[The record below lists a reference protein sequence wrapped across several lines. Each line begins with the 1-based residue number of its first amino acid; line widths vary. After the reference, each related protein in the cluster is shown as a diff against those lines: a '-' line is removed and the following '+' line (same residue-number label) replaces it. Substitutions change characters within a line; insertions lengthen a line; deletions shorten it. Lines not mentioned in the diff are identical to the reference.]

1 MNSVGHVGCT
11 ALSSMQRSPF
21 FLHHYFLHGKNR
33 RCGVDALPWRGRLH
47 SRDRE
52 ALAREEAALWMR
64 THISLKSV
72 FPDRNARTNKVLAR
86 ERFML
91 QLPRFSLF
99 YSVFLS
105 LLLLPQNHSYI
116 VVTMETEWSAPW
128 EGLRDQQMLYGWEC
142 SMLDCGA
149 EIEQWV
155 MNIMYPVPVTLWKS
169 SSSRG
174 NDCKLLMFNDGHFCC
189 LEVLR

>member
-1 MNSVGHVGCT
+1 MNSAGHVGCT

-21 FLHHYFLHGKNR
+21 FLHHYFLYGKNR

-64 THISLKSV
+64 MHISLKSV
-72 FPDRNARTNKVLAR
+72 LPDRNERTKFLLENVLCSNYPGLV
-86 ERFML
+86 F
-91 QLPRFSLF
+91 F

-116 VVTMETEWSAPW
+116 VVTMETEWLAPW
-128 EGLRDQQMLYGWEC
+128 EGLRDQQMLYGWGC

-155 MNIMYPVPVTLWKS
+155 MNEHHVPGAS
-169 SSSRG
+169 
-174 NDCKLLMFNDGHFCC
+174 DP
-189 LEVLR
+189 LEEQLISGE